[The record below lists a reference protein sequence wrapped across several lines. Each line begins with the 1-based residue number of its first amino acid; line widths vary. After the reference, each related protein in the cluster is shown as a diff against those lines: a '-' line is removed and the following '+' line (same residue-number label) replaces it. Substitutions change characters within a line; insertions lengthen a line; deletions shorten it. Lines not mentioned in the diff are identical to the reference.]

1 MTSFA
6 VIERLFLLTVI
17 LGCASNPSLVAAES
31 KEWRRDIDWYKLASQ
46 LSPTASLIDTSFQN
60 YTSECLPELFQPNPT
75 HHALIDQPSG
85 LCLNR
90 YPLGWQMAWPRPSDN
105 GHLNQ
110 SFDLWYQDMGPPGAY
125 GFGEPIQSYSGD
137 DTNPSLDLP
146 PKVLFPIVASDVVA
160 AIQFAKEHSFEISVK
175 NSGK

>member
-1 MTSFA
+1 MNSFA
-6 VIERLFLLTVI
+6 VLAVT
-17 LGCASNPSLVAAES
+17 LGCASKPSLVAAES
-31 KEWRRDIDWYKLASQ
+31 ESNGWRRDIDWYKLASQ

-60 YTSECLPELFQPNPT
+60 YTSECLPENYQPNPT

-90 YPLGWQMAWPRPSDN
+90 YYLGWQMAWPRPSDD

-110 SFDLWYQDMGPPGAY
+110 TFDLWYQDMGPPYY
-125 GFGEPIQSYSGD
+125 GYKEPVFGYFED
-137 DTNPSLDLP
+137 ETNPSLDLP

-160 AIQFAKEHSFEISVK
+160 AIQFAKEHNFEISVK